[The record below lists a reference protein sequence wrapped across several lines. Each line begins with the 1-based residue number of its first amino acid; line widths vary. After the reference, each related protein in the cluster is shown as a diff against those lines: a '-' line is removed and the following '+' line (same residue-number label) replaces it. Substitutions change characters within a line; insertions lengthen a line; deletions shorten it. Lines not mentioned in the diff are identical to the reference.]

1 MHNIDKILA
10 DNNRLV
16 FRTVRKRQKI
26 TEETSIQLTNDN
38 THTFYGNTI
47 YSQLHMVVCDYAD
60 MQLLDFKIWL
70 LRLLPMYI
78 AHSIT
83 TIAER
88 PTIKMLSTAFLFPF
102 RFLLH
107 VLSLVL
113 VSNVTSKTIK
123 IYLCKLNHPI
133 YMVHV

>member
-1 MHNIDKILA
+1 
-10 DNNRLV
+10 
-16 FRTVRKRQKI
+16 
-26 TEETSIQLTNDN
+26 
-38 THTFYGNTI
+38 
-47 YSQLHMVVCDYAD
+47 
-60 MQLLDFKIWL
+60 
-70 LRLLPMYI
+70 MYI

-88 PTIKMLSTAFLFPF
+88 PTIKMLSTAFSFPF

-133 YMVHV
+133 YMVHVQDSTH

>member
-1 MHNIDKILA
+1 
-10 DNNRLV
+10 
-16 FRTVRKRQKI
+16 
-26 TEETSIQLTNDN
+26 
-38 THTFYGNTI
+38 
-47 YSQLHMVVCDYAD
+47 MVVCDYAD
-60 MQLLDFKIWL
+60 MQLLDFKIEL

-88 PTIKMLSTAFLFPF
+88 PTIKMLRTAFLFPF

-133 YMVHV
+133 HMVHV